1 MNEEQYKINQELEEI
16 RRFVEQMPKS
26 AFLDAIDNA
35 RKHRYDFEGTLDSG
49 VILRDLYGNLVLR

>member
-1 MNEEQYKINQELEEI
+1 MNEDRYKINQELEEI

-26 AFLDAIDNA
+26 SFLDAIENM

-49 VILRDLYGNLVLR
+49 VILRDLNGNLVLR